1 MSRKSMLHG
10 TRTVKAVMLGAE
22 EHAKALGDSITGPE
36 HLLLAALDLPDGD
49 ARHAF
54 ERIDAD
60 PDGVRDAIIDAH
72 ASALRAIGIEPV
84 PEERL
89 GRSSSRR
96 RERLSRTA
104 VSTVRLAGDE
114 SKRDRSR
121 SFGAHIVAAVAQL
134 EHGTAPRA
142 LHAMGI
148 DLDEL
153 LVAART
159 EAIKASR
166 RAEGAAR
173 E

>member
-1 MSRKSMLHG
+1 MSRKSISHG

-22 EHAKALGDSITGPE
+22 QHAEALGDSATGPE
-36 HLLLAALDLPDGD
+36 HLLLAALDLDDGD
-49 ARHAF
+49 ARRAF
-54 ERIDAD
+54 ERVGAD
-60 PDGVRDAIIDAH
+60 PDGVRDAIVDVH
-72 ASALRAIGIEPV
+72 ATALRGIGIEPV

-89 GRSSSRR
+89 GRGSRR

-104 VSTVRLAGDE
+104 VSTIRLAGDE

-134 EHGTAPRA
+134 ERGTAPRA

-153 LVAART
+153 LVAARM
-159 EAIKASR
+159 EAIKAGR
-166 RAEGAAR
+166 RGETVDAE
-173 E
+173 

>member
-1 MSRKSMLHG
+1 MSRKSLSHG
-10 TRTVKAVMLGAE
+10 TRTVKTVMLGAE
-22 EHAKALGDSITGPE
+22 MHAEDLGDSSTGPE

-49 ARHAF
+49 ARRAF
-54 ERIDAD
+54 ERIGAD
-60 PDGVRDAIIDAH
+60 PDGVRVAIIDVH

-84 PEERL
+84 SEERL
-89 GRSSSRR
+89 GRGSSRR

-114 SKRDRSR
+114 SKRDRSKA
-121 SFGAHIVAAVAQL
+121 FGAHIVAAVAQL

-159 EAIKASR
+159 EAIKAGR
-166 RAEGAAR
+166 RAEPSSR
-173 E
+173 H